1 MNLTATASTVSGL
14 LSMATELLTWLITSM
29 TSLIT
34 FITDNP
40 IILMMMLI
48 TLVGLVV
55 GYLFR
60 IWHSVQVRLAVVI
73 IGVALWAPHVHAGR
87 KELIYID

>member
-1 MNLTATASTVSGL
+1 MMGITATASASTVSGL
-14 LSMATELLTWLITSM
+14 LSLATELLTWLITSM
-29 TSLIT
+29 TSLIG

-48 TLVGLVV
+48 TLVGLVA

-60 IWHSVQVRLAVVI
+60 IWHSV
-73 IGVALWAPHVHAGR
+73 
-87 KELIYID
+87 

>member
-1 MNLTATASTVSGL
+1 MMGITASASASTVSGL
-14 LSMATELLTWLITSM
+14 LSLATELLTWLITSM
-29 TSLIT
+29 TSLIG

-48 TLVGLVV
+48 TLVGLVA

-60 IWHSVQVRLAVVI
+60 IWHSV
-73 IGVALWAPHVHAGR
+73 
-87 KELIYID
+87 

>member
-1 MNLTATASTVSGL
+1 MFLKAAEASTVKGL
-14 LSMATELLTWLITSM
+14 LSLATELLTWLITSM
-29 TSLIT
+29 TALIS

-60 IWHSVQVRLAVVI
+60 IWHSV
-73 IGVALWAPHVHAGR
+73 
-87 KELIYID
+87 

>member
-1 MNLTATASTVSGL
+1 MLNLVGTEASTVSGL
-14 LSMATELLTWLITSM
+14 LNMATELLTWLVTSM
-29 TSLIT
+29 TSLIN

-60 IWHSVQVRLAVVI
+60 IWHSV
-73 IGVALWAPHVHAGR
+73 
-87 KELIYID
+87 

>member
-1 MNLTATASTVSGL
+1 MGLTATASTVGGL
-14 LSMATELLTWLITSM
+14 LELATELLTWLITSM
-29 TSLIT
+29 GSLIK

-60 IWHSVQVRLAVVI
+60 IWHSV
-73 IGVALWAPHVHAGR
+73 
-87 KELIYID
+87 

>member
-1 MNLTATASTVSGL
+1 MGVTATASTVSGL

-60 IWHSVQVRLAVVI
+60 IWHSV
-73 IGVALWAPHVHAGR
+73 
-87 KELIYID
+87 

>member
-1 MNLTATASTVSGL
+1 MMGITATASASTVSGL
-14 LSMATELLTWLITSM
+14 LSLATELLSWLITSM
-29 TSLIT
+29 TSLIG

-48 TLVGLVV
+48 TLVGLVA

-60 IWHSVQVRLAVVI
+60 IWHSV
-73 IGVALWAPHVHAGR
+73 
-87 KELIYID
+87 

>member
-1 MNLTATASTVSGL
+1 MGIMASADTTSVSGL

-34 FITDNP
+34 FITSHP
-40 IILMMMLI
+40 IILLMMII

-60 IWHSVQVRLAVVI
+60 IWHSV
-73 IGVALWAPHVHAGR
+73 
-87 KELIYID
+87 

>member
-1 MNLTATASTVSGL
+1 MLFLKAAEASTVKGL
-14 LSMATELLTWLITSM
+14 LSLATELLTWLITSM
-29 TSLIT
+29 TALIK

-60 IWHSVQVRLAVVI
+60 IWHSV
-73 IGVALWAPHVHAGR
+73 
-87 KELIYID
+87 

>member
-1 MNLTATASTVSGL
+1 MMGLTATASTVGGL
-14 LSMATELLTWLITSM
+14 LELATELLTWLITSM
-29 TSLIT
+29 GSLIK
-34 FITDNP
+34 FITENP

-60 IWHSVQVRLAVVI
+60 IWHSV
-73 IGVALWAPHVHAGR
+73 
-87 KELIYID
+87 

>member
-1 MNLTATASTVSGL
+1 MIGLTATASTVSGL

-29 TSLIT
+29 TSLIS

-60 IWHSVQVRLAVVI
+60 IWHSV
-73 IGVALWAPHVHAGR
+73 
-87 KELIYID
+87 

>member
-1 MNLTATASTVSGL
+1 MMGITATASATTVSGL
-14 LSMATELLTWLITSM
+14 LSLATELLSWLITSM
-29 TSLIT
+29 TSLIG

-48 TLVGLVV
+48 TLVGLVA

-60 IWHSVQVRLAVVI
+60 IWHSV
-73 IGVALWAPHVHAGR
+73 
-87 KELIYID
+87 

>member
-1 MNLTATASTVSGL
+1 MLFVTAAEASTVKGL
-14 LSMATELLTWLITSM
+14 LSLATELLTWLITSM
-29 TSLIT
+29 TALIS

-60 IWHSVQVRLAVVI
+60 IWHSV
-73 IGVALWAPHVHAGR
+73 
-87 KELIYID
+87 